1 MVIENK
7 PGAGA
12 TIGADFVAKSPPDG
26 YTLLW
31 TTPGPQ
37 ITNPFLM
44 PKLPYDPF
52 RDFTPVATVVTAVNV
67 LVVTP
72 SLPVKSVAEL
82 IAYAKAN
89 PGKINF
95 SSSGVGASSHLSG
108 ELFKTMAGIDIVHVP
123 YRGSGPALQDL
134 LAGNIQMAI
143 DTVSV
148 QMPHIQAGTLR
159 GLAVATLERNPNL
172 PDLPPI
178 ADTLPGFDGS
188 SINYINGPAGL
199 PQPIVDRLNSEINAI
214 LSDPEIAKRME
225 VAGFTPIIESQP
237 ALVKR
242 IAARAGEVEEGDRAD
257 QVAARMPLTDAGPSR
272 PARSRLR
279 PRPRRRGSTYRARP
293 HRRRLQRRNRA
304 VAIAFIAPPDVFQ
317 DRCLI
322 GRLTGRLELRGPAPR
337 PHLGRRNDE
346 DLHVRIRA
354 DDGSD
359 VAPVEHRAGRCCGE
373 IALKGEERRT
383 HLRNR
388 RHDRGRFADG
398 VAFQNFLIERA
409 RIERARGRHGL
420 RLVVKRASRVEQRL
434 GHRAID
440 QPGIEM
446 AQPEMRSEP
455 FSEGALAR
463 GGGSVDRDDHARF
476 E

>member
-1 MVIENK
+1 MGRSAVAALAAFLTLIGSGAQAQTWPASPIKLVVPFAPGGAADLMARILAEPLAKRLGQPIVIENK

-12 TIGADFVAKSPPDG
+12 TIGADIVAKAAPDG

-52 RDFTPVATVVTAVNV
+52 RDFTAVATVVTAVNV

-95 SSSGVGASSHLSG
+95 SSSGIGASSHLSG

-148 QMPHIQAGTLR
+148 QMPHVLAGTLR

-199 PQPIVDRLNSEINAI
+199 PQPIVERLNREINAV
-214 LSDPEIAKRME
+214 LSDSEIAKRME
-225 VAGFTPIIESQP
+225 VAGFTPIIETP
-237 ALVKR
+237 GALVKR
-242 IAARAGEVEEGDRAD
+242 IAEE
-257 QVAARMPLTDAGPSR
+257 QEKWKKV
-272 PARSRLR
+272 
-279 PRPRRRGSTYRARP
+279 
-293 HRRRLQRRNRA
+293 
-304 VAIAFIAPPDVFQ
+304 
-317 DRCLI
+317 
-322 GRLTGRLELRGPAPR
+322 
-337 PHLGRRNDE
+337 
-346 DLHVRIRA
+346 
-354 DDGSD
+354 
-359 VAPVEHRAGRCCGE
+359 
-373 IALKGEERRT
+373 IALIK
-383 HLRNR
+383 
-388 RHDRGRFADG
+388 
-398 VAFQNFLIERA
+398 
-409 RIERARGRHGL
+409 
-420 RLVVKRASRVEQRL
+420 
-434 GHRAID
+434 
-440 QPGIEM
+440 
-446 AQPEMRSEP
+446 
-455 FSEGALAR
+455 
-463 GGGSVDRDDHARF
+463 
-476 E
+476 

>member
-1 MVIENK
+1 MRRWLAALALLAIATAAQAQSWPAASIKLVVPFAPGGAADAMARILADPLSKRLGQPVVIENK

-12 TIGADFVAKSPPDG
+12 TLGADLVAKSPPDG

-95 SSSGVGASSHLSG
+95 SSSGIGASSHLSG
-108 ELFKTMAGIDIVHVP
+108 ELLKTMAGIDIVHVP

-159 GLAVATLERNPNL
+159 GLAVATLARNPNL

-199 PQPIVDRLNSEINAI
+199 PQAIVDRLNSEINGI

-242 IAARAGEVEEGDRAD
+242 IA
-257 QVAARMPLTDAGPSR
+257 
-272 PARSRLR
+272 
-279 PRPRRRGSTYRARP
+279 
-293 HRRRLQRRNRA
+293 
-304 VAIAFIAPPDVFQ
+304 
-317 DRCLI
+317 
-322 GRLTGRLELRGPAPR
+322 
-337 PHLGRRNDE
+337 DE
-346 DLHVRIRA
+346 QEKWKKV
-354 DDGSD
+354 
-359 VAPVEHRAGRCCGE
+359 
-373 IALKGEERRT
+373 IALIK
-383 HLRNR
+383 
-388 RHDRGRFADG
+388 
-398 VAFQNFLIERA
+398 
-409 RIERARGRHGL
+409 
-420 RLVVKRASRVEQRL
+420 
-434 GHRAID
+434 
-440 QPGIEM
+440 
-446 AQPEMRSEP
+446 
-455 FSEGALAR
+455 
-463 GGGSVDRDDHARF
+463 
-476 E
+476 